1 MKLLDN
7 FIIIKYIEVITMF
20 LGKRIKEMR
29 KKANMSQEELGKILG
44 VSKVSVCHWEK
55 DVKKPSSKNLIELS
69 KILNAPLEYLIGS
82 DSYVVS
88 ENNSNYGMM
97 MASEEIEII
106 KELRHHKNLYEMLV
120 ENPKRTLDRID
131 KNLF

>member
-1 MKLLDN
+1 
-7 FIIIKYIEVITMF
+7 MF

-29 KKANMSQEELGKILG
+29 KKADMSQEELGKILG

-55 DVKKPSSKNLIELS
+55 EVKKPSSKNLIELS
-69 KILNAPLEYLIGS
+69 KILNAPVEYLIGS

-88 ENNSNYGMM
+88 ESDSNYGMM
-97 MASEEIEII
+97 MANEEIDII
-106 KELRHHKNLYEMLV
+106 KELRHHEKLYEMLV
-120 ENPKRTLDRID
+120 ENPKRALDRID

>member
-1 MKLLDN
+1 VKLLDN
-7 FIIIKYIEVITMF
+7 FTIIKHIEVITMF

-120 ENPKRTLDRID
+120 ENPKRALDRID